1 MKKKNMSE
9 ESRRGGMKN
18 NSKQLYQEAKTE
30 NNIEEG
36 SQQKIGHSNDVV
48 ATNAEDMW

>member
-1 MKKKNMSE
+1 
-9 ESRRGGMKN
+9 MKN